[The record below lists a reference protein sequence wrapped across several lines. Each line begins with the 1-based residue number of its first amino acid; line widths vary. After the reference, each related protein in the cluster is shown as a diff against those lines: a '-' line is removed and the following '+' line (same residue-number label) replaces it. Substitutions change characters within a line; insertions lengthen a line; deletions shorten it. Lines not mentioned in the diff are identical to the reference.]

1 MEELKLW
8 IEQRKEIYGEELTQ
22 AETKEERWAYAEVL
36 GILDEVSGF
45 LEEA

>member
-1 MEELKLW
+1 VCSSDL
-8 IEQRKEIYGEELTQ
+8 